1 MIRGIYRKS
10 IELSLK
16 CNFEP
21 IRPIV
26 EVHIT
31 EIHLPIAPEVCNHCG
46 YNFIPTERNE
56 TCLLCIRGI
65 DRTKLE
71 KLELLMSLIY

>member
-1 MIRGIYRKS
+1 MIREIYHKR

-16 CNFEP
+16 SNFEP
-21 IRPIV
+21 IGPIV
-26 EVHIT
+26 EVNLT
-31 EIHLPIAPEVCNHCG
+31 EIQLPVAPEVCNQCG
-46 YNFIPTERNE
+46 YTYIPTERNE